1 MLMRSFCFPPRAKR
15 SLSRSSGRL
24 RLCGPSLFPGRL
36 LSAGRE
42 HPKPCRGSSARNP
55 AHQNPARKRPSLP
68 VPHRAARRREVLRPA
83 GSAGSAPCVS
93 PPRRGRH
100 RRLLA
105 WQRQTYRSVS
115 GNARAWLSRPRL
127 GTGSLSLPFCSTGQT
142 ESHRRTAP
150 QLGRGYTL
158 LSLGMSRE

>member
-42 HPKPCRGSSARNP
+42 HPEALQGFFGQKPGTPKPCPKATVTPCSSPGRASAGGPETCRVRGLCSVRLPRSPGTPPQAPRVATADLQERERKRTCVALQASARNR
-55 AHQNPARKRPSLP
+55 QP
-68 VPHRAARRREVLRPA
+68 VPSILFH
-83 GSAGSAPCVS
+83 
-93 PPRRGRH
+93 
-100 RRLLA
+100 
-105 WQRQTYRSVS
+105 
-115 GNARAWLSRPRL
+115 
-127 GTGSLSLPFCSTGQT
+127 GTDGVT
-142 ESHRRTAP
+142 RTAP